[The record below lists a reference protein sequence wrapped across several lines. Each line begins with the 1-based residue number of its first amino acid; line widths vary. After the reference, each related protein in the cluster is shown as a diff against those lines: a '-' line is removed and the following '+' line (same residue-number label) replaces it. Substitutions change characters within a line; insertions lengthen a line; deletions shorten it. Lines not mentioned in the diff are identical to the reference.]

1 VSDFVALARAMAMK
15 KQRAEALRSE
25 AKVFQQS
32 DPTRAANLRRDAD
45 ELDPPRTKLFD
56 PPRTD
61 KPKPVKK
68 RAAPRKK
75 RAAPRK
81 RGR

>member
-1 VSDFVALARAMAMK
+1 MTDKNPEVSDFVALARAMAMA
-15 KQRAEALRSE
+15 KQRAEELRRE

-45 ELDPPRTKLFD
+45 ELDPPRT
-56 PPRTD
+56 D
-61 KPKPVKK
+61 KPKP
-68 RAAPRKK
+68 AKK